1 MTTSSAGTPGYTG
14 PTTPTSHH
22 QDRADAGPTA
32 SGAPSLAGVRVRRV
46 AGHLGAEIEGVSLG
60 DVSDSVLAGL
70 QAALLERQVLFVRDQ
85 DLDHA
90 GHVAFARRWG
100 EITRRPPPHRGIFPE
115 GFPEILTVDPQAEH
129 DLFGMDFEGHYRR
142 RWTSCDAGWHTDLTP
157 AVNPPSVSILRAEAV
172 PSCGGDTQWA
182 SLTAAYDGL
191 SAPLQDLACE
201 LRAEHAFF
209 AGCQMVA
216 HDELDA
222 RVLAV
227 NQKHPL
233 AAIHPVVRVI
243 PETGKR
249 ALFVNP
255 ASTSR
260 IIGVATAESRH
271 LLGLFFEEA
280 ARPEY
285 TVRHQWRA
293 GDVAIWDNRVTAH
306 LSPGD
311 APAGEP
317 RRLHRVTIMG
327 DRPVGPDGFTSEAVA
342 GDPFYPFDREGE

>member
-1 MTTSSAGTPGYTG
+1 MLPLPLSP
-14 PTTPTSHH
+14 HH
-22 QDRADAGPTA
+22 
-32 SGAPSLAGVRVRRV
+32 GVFP
-46 AGHLGAEIEGVSLG
+46 
-60 DVSDSVLAGL
+60 DGL
-70 QAALLERQVLFVRDQ
+70 
-85 DLDHA
+85 
-90 GHVAFARRWG
+90 
-100 EITRRPPPHRGIFPE
+100 
-115 GFPEILTVDPQAEH
+115 PEILTVDPKAEH
-129 DLFGMDFEGHYRR
+129 DLFGMDFEGHYRG

-172 PSCGGDTQWA
+172 PSYGGDTQWA

-191 SAPLQDLACE
+191 SSPLQDLACE
-201 LRAEHAFF
+201 LRAERAFF

-222 RVLAV
+222 SVLAA
-227 NQKHPL
+227 NREHPL
-233 AAIHPVVRVI
+233 AAVHPVVRVI

-260 IIGVATAESRH
+260 IMGVTTAESHH

-293 GDVAIWDNRVTAH
+293 DDVAIWDNRVTAH

-327 DRPVGPDGFTSEAVA
+327 DRPVGRTGSPPRPSQATPFTPLAWKES
-342 GDPFYPFDREGE
+342 DRGA

>member
-1 MTTSSAGTPGYTG
+1 M
-14 PTTPTSHH
+14 
-22 QDRADAGPTA
+22 
-32 SGAPSLAGVRVRRV
+32 
-46 AGHLGAEIEGVSLG
+46 I
-60 DVSDSVLAGL
+60 
-70 QAALLERQVLFVRDQ
+70 
-85 DLDHA
+85 
-90 GHVAFARRWG
+90 
-100 EITRRPPPHRGIFPE
+100 
-115 GFPEILTVDPQAEH
+115 
-129 DLFGMDFEGHYRR
+129 
-142 RWTSCDAGWHTDLTP
+142 
-157 AVNPPSVSILRAEAV
+157 
-172 PSCGGDTQWA
+172 
-182 SLTAAYDGL
+182 
-191 SAPLQDLACE
+191 
-201 LRAEHAFF
+201 
-209 AGCQMVA
+209 A

-227 NQKHPL
+227 NREHPL

-255 ASTSR
+255 ASVSR
-260 IIGVATAESRH
+260 IMGVTAAEGRH

-280 ARPEY
+280 TRPEY

-342 GDPFYPFDREGE
+342 GDPFYPLSPEGE

>member
-1 MTTSSAGTPGYTG
+1 MTTSPPGTTGHRG
-14 PTTPTSHH
+14 PTTPISQ
-22 QDRADAGPTA
+22 QDRTGTDPTPRA
-32 SGAPSLAGVRVRRV
+32 VTNPEGVRARRV
-46 AGHLGAEIEGVSLG
+46 AGHLGAEIGGVSL
-60 DVSDSVLAGL
+60 SDLSDPVLAGL
-70 QAALLERQVLFVRDQ
+70 QAALLEHQVLFVRDQ

-100 EITRRPPPHRGIFPE
+100 EITRRPPPHRGVFPE

-129 DLFGMDFEGHYRR
+129 DLFGLDFEGHYRG

-172 PSCGGDTQWA
+172 PSFGGDTQWA

-209 AGCQMVA
+209 AGCQMIA
-216 HDELDA
+216 HDDLDA

-227 NQKHPL
+227 NREHPL

-255 ASTSR
+255 ASVSR
-260 IIGVATAESRH
+260 IMGVATAESRH

-280 ARPEY
+280 TRPEY
-285 TVRHQWRA
+285 TVRHQWRV

-311 APAGEP
+311 APAGER

-342 GDPFYPFDREGE
+342 GDPFYPLSPEGE